1 MTAMTNR
8 IRPHLWFDTEAREAA
23 GFYVETFP
31 ASRIT
36 NITTIHDTPSGD
48 SEIVSFELL
57 GQGFMAI
64 SAGPL
69 FKFTPAVSFQVSCST
84 RDEVDQLWARLAAGG
99 QALMPLDS
107 YPFSDRFGWT
117 SDRYG
122 LSWQVMLTREPEISQ
137 RITPT
142 LMFVGDVC
150 GRAQEA
156 VDFYASIFPASAVG
170 GMMRYGP
177 GEEPDRAGTVKHCDF
192 TLGGQRFAAMDSA
205 GSHDFTFN
213 EAISFLVD
221 CADQAEI
228 DRYWDALSAVPEAEQ
243 CGWLKDRF
251 GLTWQIVP
259 TAMEDMMTNGSP
271 EQIARVTQAFL
282 KMKKFDLAALQS
294 AYTGA

>member
-1 MTAMTNR
+1 MTNR
-8 IRPHLWFDTEAREAA
+8 IRPHLWFNTEALEAA
-23 GFYVETFP
+23 RFYVETFP
-31 ASRIT
+31 SSRIT
-36 NITTIHDTPSGD
+36 KTTAIHDTPSGD

-69 FKFTPAVSFQVSCST
+69 FKFTPAVSFLVSCPT
-84 RDEVDQLWARLAAGG
+84 RDEVDQIWARLAAGG

-117 SDRYG
+117 NDRYG
-122 LSWQVMLTREPEISQ
+122 LSWQVMLAREPGISQ

-142 LMFVGDVC
+142 LMFVGDAC
-150 GRAQEA
+150 GRAEEA
-156 VDFYASIFPASAVG
+156 VDFYRSIFPESAVG
-170 GMMRYGP
+170 SMMRYGP
-177 GEEPDRAGTVKHCDF
+177 GEEPDRAGTLKHGDF
-192 TLGGQRFAAMDSA
+192 TLGGQRFSAMDSA

-213 EAISFLVD
+213 EAISFVVD

-228 DRYWDALSAVPEAEQ
+228 DRYWEALSAVPEAEQ

-251 GLTWQIVP
+251 GLSWQIVP
-259 TAMEDMMTNGSP
+259 AAMDGMMTSGSA

-282 KMKKFDLAALQS
+282 RMKKFDLADLQR
-294 AYTGA
+294 AYAGA

>member
-1 MTAMTNR
+1 MTNR

-31 ASRIT
+31 SSRIT
-36 NITTIHDTPSGD
+36 NTTTIHDTPSGD

-69 FKFTPAVSFQVSCST
+69 FKFTPAVSFLVSCST

-117 SDRYG
+117 NDRYG
-122 LSWQVMLTREPEISQ
+122 LSWQVMLAREPEISQ

-142 LMFVGDVC
+142 LMFVGDAC
-150 GRAQEA
+150 GRAEEA
-156 VDFYASIFPASAVG
+156 VDFYRSIFPGSAVG

-177 GEEPDRAGTVKHCDF
+177 GEEPDRPGTVKHCDF

-213 EAISFLVD
+213 EATSFLVD

-228 DRYWDALSAVPEAEQ
+228 DRYWEALSAVPEAEQ

-251 GLTWQIVP
+251 GLSWQIVP
-259 TAMEDMMTNGSP
+259 AAMDGMMTNGSP

-282 KMKKFDLAALQS
+282 KMKKFDLADLQR
-294 AYTGA
+294 AYAGA